1 MPGRQTAPAAF
12 RARRRTGLP
21 SGNAAWSAGA
31 HRSEAPVP
39 DLAVQRRIQS
49 GRAECCAVLGFW
61 CGWSCEPVSKKE
73 LQSAI
78 EPDVRKARSRGQM
91 IAVRKQRR
99 TKAHEAHLGACA
111 VLRDV

>member
-12 RARRRTGLP
+12 RARRSTGLP

-31 HRSEAPVP
+31 HRLEAPVP
-39 DLAVQRRIQS
+39 YPRAQRRIQS
-49 GRAECCAVLGFW
+49 GRAECCAVFGFW

-78 EPDVRKARSRGQM
+78 EPDVRKARSRAQL
-91 IAVRKQRR
+91 IAARKQRR
-99 TKAHEAHLGACA
+99 TKAHEAHLGAR
-111 VLRDV
+111 VVFHHV